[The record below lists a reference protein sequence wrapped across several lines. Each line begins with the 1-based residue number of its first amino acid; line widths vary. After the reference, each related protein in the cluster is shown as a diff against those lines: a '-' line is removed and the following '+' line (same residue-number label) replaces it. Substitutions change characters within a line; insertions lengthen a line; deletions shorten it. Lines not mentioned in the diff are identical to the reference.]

1 MKLIVKKSKRIIF
14 KLVILSVIMY
24 ILFAFVNQY
33 VRLRKQNEKLST
45 LNEQILIEKG
55 KNKEVLD
62 MLKKIETEEKL
73 QDPDSKSSSG
83 SGSKIRVFENIIK

>member
-33 VRLRKQNEKLST
+33 VRLKKQNEKLST

-55 KNKEVLD
+55 KNKEVLN

-73 QDPDSKSSSG
+73 QDPDGKSYSG
-83 SGSKIRVFENIIK
+83 SGNKIRVFENIIK